1 METGA
6 SNSARPSAQVPSLV
20 SISLPKTH
28 LAARCWLSTSELAQL
43 KQLASL
49 IGNLGR
55 EPAPKRESSQWQP
68 IAKRL

>member
-1 METGA
+1 M
-6 SNSARPSAQVPSLV
+6 SSCSHISAEALLQSAQQMAQQIEELHK
-20 SISLPKTH
+20 L
-28 LAARCWLSTSELAQL
+28 RRLAQL

-49 IGNLGR
+49 TGNLGG